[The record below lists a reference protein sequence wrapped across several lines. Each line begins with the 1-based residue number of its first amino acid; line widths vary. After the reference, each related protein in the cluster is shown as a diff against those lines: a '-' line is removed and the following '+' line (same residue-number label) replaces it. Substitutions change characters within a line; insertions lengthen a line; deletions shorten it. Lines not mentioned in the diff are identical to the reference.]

1 MMREKDLKE
10 NIKFVE
16 KNKKRLLVEYFNK
29 YLLVY
34 DKEIIDSFD
43 TYEKAAGEGVRKFGM
58 DKNFL
63 VYHLVD
69 AEPLN
74 FVYSAVL

>member
-1 MMREKDLKE
+1 MQQKNLKE
-10 NIKFVE
+10 NIEFVE
-16 KNKKRLLVEYFNK
+16 KNKKKLLEEYFNK

-34 DKEIIDSFD
+34 HKEIIESFD
-43 TYEKAAGEGVRKFGM
+43 TYEKAAGEGVRKFGA

-69 AEPLN
+69 TEPLN
-74 FVYSAVL
+74 FVYSAAI